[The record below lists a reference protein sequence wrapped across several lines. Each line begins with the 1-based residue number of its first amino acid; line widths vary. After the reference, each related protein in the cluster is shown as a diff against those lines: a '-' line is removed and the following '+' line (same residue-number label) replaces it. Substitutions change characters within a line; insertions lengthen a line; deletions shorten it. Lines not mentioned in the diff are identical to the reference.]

1 MPAQYLIYI
10 LVFLLPPTIL
20 GLWWFVKKQ
29 QLKRNSP
36 LNSAQ
41 AQEKSLEILRDTIKK
56 SQEMLSSAQLEEIK
70 AVTEANITSKSF
82 EQQLEKE
89 FTGTSHEAQ
98 EKIKQAEGTYLQF
111 LEGLKSKAL
120 QDQENNQALIIK
132 HINDLFEA
140 FEQNLANF
148 LTSSQQHSVQSIEL
162 ELRAA
167 RQMIS
172 TYQQQQLKLVD
183 ENVIAILEKTL
194 SIVLTKKLTLKDQ
207 IDLVY
212 EALDKAKKENFIA

>member
-1 MPAQYLIYI
+1 MPAQYLLYALI
-10 LVFLLPPTIL
+10 FLLPSAGL
-20 GLWWFVKKQ
+20 GLWWFVKKRQ
-29 QLKRNSP
+29 QKNSP

-41 AQEKSLEILRDTIKK
+41 AQEKSLEVLHDAIKK
-56 SQEMLSSAQLEEIK
+56 SQDMLSSAQLEEIK

-89 FTGTSHEAQ
+89 FAGTSREAQ
-98 EKIKQAEGTYLQF
+98 EKIRQAEATYLQF
-111 LEGLKSKAL
+111 LEGLKAKAL

-148 LTSSQQHSVQSIEL
+148 LTTSQQHSVQSIEL

-183 ENVIAILEKTL
+183 ENVIAILERTL

-207 IDLVY
+207 VDLVY